1 MRAAPLAV
9 LALRL
14 KPADVLFFVRPREE
28 EAG

>member
-1 MRAAPLAV
+1 MRAGSLAA

-28 EAG
+28 ETR